1 MLGFKLNRVSKGGFW
16 QIPCKNLWFFP
27 SVMVWFRLIVSW
39 SMPWFNIKISSYQY
53 RKSYC
58 RDKTVIRSSYLHNG
72 ISYTGKMASLYW
84 TNLPE
89 STTMTCQIEEVVVC
103 CLSESNPIN
112 LCHSRNSLCAKF
124 FREKIN
130 IFTFYAISPHWYD
143 TGCWNTS
150 SNTWHS
156 ILMCNKS
163 TSAGTSLEDTPMFAH
178 VTLHHTFNPLGSKC
192 PGGKMRKQLLKDHNF
207 LNNSPIF
214 IIESSTLNIFAFQI
228 ALHKIHFNLKSCF
241 GFGERYLTP

>member
-1 MLGFKLNRVSKGGFW
+1 MDCTFIPYFYDGCDFLPMLGFKLNCVSKGGLW
-16 QIPCKNLWFFP
+16 QIPYSNLWFFP

-58 RDKTVIRSSYLHNG
+58 RDKTVVRSSYLHNG

-112 LCHSRNSLCAKF
+112 LCHPCNSLCAKF

-150 SNTWHS
+150 SNMKTRTCPFYIVNIMAAGVLATQGAW
-156 ILMCNKS
+156 
-163 TSAGTSLEDTPMFAH
+163 TSAVIIL
-178 VTLHHTFNPLGSKC
+178 TLVN
-192 PGGKMRKQLLKDHNF
+192 
-207 LNNSPIF
+207 
-214 IIESSTLNIFAFQI
+214 
-228 ALHKIHFNLKSCF
+228 
-241 GFGERYLTP
+241 RYDSVPAR